1 MPNPDMGIARR
12 GRAGFYA
19 QWGKQPDATMT
30 ETRSKGGTA
39 ERGKPQTADYRAL
52 ADFRYALRVFL
63 EFSGSAA
70 KSVGLTPQQHQ
81 AMLSVIGAP
90 EGQSVTIGF
99 LAKRMLLKHHST
111 VELVDR
117 LVELD
122 LLVRQPDPADR
133 RKVLLGLTPK
143 AKRLLTKL
151 SAAHLEELR
160 RIRPAFAALLERLG
174 D

>member
-1 MPNPDMGIARR
+1 VDERD
-12 GRAGFYA
+12 GRVAM
-19 QWGKQPDATMT
+19 MT
-30 ETRSKGGTA
+30 ETKTKASR
-39 ERGKPQTADYRAL
+39 PQTADYQAL
-52 ADFRYALRVFL
+52 ADFRYALRQFL

-70 KSVGLTPQQHQ
+70 KGVGLTPQQHQ
-81 AMLSVIGAP
+81 AMLSIIGAP
-90 EGQSVTIGF
+90 EGQAVTVGF
-99 LAKRMLLKHHST
+99 LAERMLLKHHST

-122 LLVRQPDPADR
+122 LVMRASDPVDR
-133 RKVLLGLTPK
+133 RKVLLSLTPK

-160 RIRPAFAALLERLG
+160 RIRPVFAALLERLE

>member
-1 MPNPDMGIARR
+1 MGKLSDKAMSETKGKGAAPD
-12 GRAGFYA
+12 
-19 QWGKQPDATMT
+19 
-30 ETRSKGGTA
+30 
-39 ERGKPQTADYRAL
+39 RGKPQAADYQAL
-52 ADFRYALRVFL
+52 ANFRYALRRFL

-122 LLVRQPDPADR
+122 LLVRQSDPADR